1 MCSQLMNSNQNYSSV
16 ISQRDMAA
24 NAKDISI
31 QLVNKMQDEE
41 MK

>member
-16 ISQRDMAA
+16 ISHLEKTA
-24 NAKDISI
+24 NAKENLS

-41 MK
+41 LK